1 MCRTGQGLL
10 CQLCFDARLGC
21 YALRTYRFDLFFS
34 HHVRLL
40 LLLFL
45 TAKQGADL
53 SSDLW
58 SARLLNDNPSLIRET
73 HLAYLRAGAD
83 VATSASYQ
91 ASYEGFLV
99 S

>member
-1 MCRTGQGLL
+1 MTSSPFDRFILENGFVLLDGGLATEL
-10 CQLCFDARLGC
+10 EA
-21 YALRTYRFDLFFS
+21 
-34 HHVRLL
+34 
-40 LLLFL
+40 
-45 TAKQGADL
+45 QGADL

-58 SARLLNDNPSLIRET
+58 SARLLDDNPSLIRET
-73 HLAYLRAGAD
+73 HLAYYRAGAD

>member
-1 MCRTGQGLL
+1 MFWRT
-10 CQLCFDARLGC
+10 FRC
-21 YALRTYRFDLFFS
+21 YTIRTHRFDLFLGR
-34 HHVRLL
+34 HVRLL
-40 LLLFL
+40 LLLL
-45 TAKQGADL
+45 IAKQGADL

>member
-1 MCRTGQGLL
+1 MDC
-10 CQLCFDARLGC
+10 
-21 YALRTYRFDLFFS
+21 
-34 HHVRLL
+34 
-40 LLLFL
+40 
-45 TAKQGADL
+45 KQGADL

-58 SARLLNDNPSLIRET
+58 SARLLDDNPSLIRET
-73 HLAYLRAGAD
+73 HLAYYRAGAD